1 MPVNLCEQ
9 TVSFISCFVVGIV
22 MAFFYDVYGA
32 FRYVCKIKKAFVFFF
47 DSLFFI
53 LLAIAFFTALYITCG
68 GKLRWF
74 VVAGLLF
81 GLLIY
86 IFGASIA
93 VRPVIEKQLLFLG
106 KIFKK
111 ILYIFVFPFVR
122 IRKFLCFILR
132 PLAKFVQNRLKK
144 YYFFVENTIEKLRRF
159 IIKLIRYA
167 IR

>member
-9 TVSFISCFVVGIV
+9 TVSFISCFVVGII

-32 FRYVCKIKKAFVFFF
+32 LRYACKIKKAFVFFF

-53 LLAIAFFTALYITCG
+53 LLAIAFFTALYITSG

-74 VVAGLLF
+74 VVAGLVF

-86 IFGASIA
+86 IFGASI
-93 VRPVIEKQLLFLG
+93 VIRPIMEKQLLFLG
-106 KIFKK
+106 KVFKK
-111 ILYIFVFPFVR
+111 TLCAAMFPFVR
-122 IRKFLCFILR
+122 IWRFLCFALR
-132 PLAKFVQNRLKK
+132 PLAKFVQNTLKK
-144 YYFFVENTIEKLRRF
+144 CQFFVENTIEKLRCF